1 MEQPRVL
8 GLAMR
13 RLLPKR
19 AFCQT
24 ASSHLA
30 RLDVAA
36 FGLFLLAWLVLCAP
50 WLLGGLTIPYDAKA
64 HFYAQLQFLAN
75 ALHTG
80 QSPFWVPNVFGG
92 APQIADPQS
101 LIFSPAVLIALVH
114 PSPSFT
120 VVDGY
125 VFALLGCG
133 GLAIMLFFRDR
144 GWHAAGGVVAALA
157 FSFGASAA
165 WRVQHIGQVQSY
177 ALFAVTL
184 WLLARAF
191 DRRSLS
197 WGMAAGVAGG
207 LMLVEPNQ
215 VALLGAYVLAGFV
228 LARFIAQRAPLSA
241 AARLLPTVA
250 SAAVIA
256 AAIAA
261 IPVMLTWLFVESSSR
276 PDVAFAEAVRGSLHP
291 ASLLTAVIGDLYGAL
306 DPDVEYWGPY
316 SVAWDA
322 RDLMLSQ
329 NMSQLYI
336 GALPVLLIL
345 TAGLVRG
352 ALWNR
357 EVRYFTIAAVILA
370 GYALGGYS
378 PIFHLLYDYVPG
390 VRMFRRPAD
399 ATFMIGAVAA
409 ILGGYLAHLLMKRA
423 LSAAAFWRRW
433 LEVGL
438 LAGVVVLSAAVAYRT
453 GHLAVAAK
461 PIVLAMLWVALAAA
475 AAWLVSSVAP
485 RHALL
490 SLAGLTALMTADLA
504 VNNGPNE
511 STALPA
517 ERYEILTPECNNPT
531 IALLKARLKREPGSP
546 RRDRVELVGLGFEW
560 PNAPL
565 VHGFDHVLGYNPLR
579 LDIVS
584 DAVGADD
591 TVAGWDQ
598 RRFTPLFPSYR
609 SLLADL
615 LGLRFIAAP
624 VPIERIDRWLRPG
637 DLKLIARTADA
648 FIYEN
653 PLALPR
659 AMYVADWQLA
669 DFDALIK
676 TGAWPKFDPARTVL
690 LERPPQGM
698 EVPLPLAA
706 VRPPRGQ
713 VGIVRYENTLV
724 EIEVL
729 AERAGLVVLNDVW
742 HPWWTA
748 AVDDVPV
755 EIMRANVLFRAVQ
768 VPAGRHIVRFQ
779 FEPISGAIAEL
790 GGALEVH

>member
-1 MEQPRVL
+1 MEQSRVL
-8 GLAMR
+8 GRAIR
-13 RLLPKR
+13 RLLAER
-19 AFCQT
+19 VFCRMAFSP
-24 ASSHLA
+24 AV

-36 FGLFLLAWLVLCAP
+36 FGLLLLAWLVFCAP

-80 QSPFWVPNVFGG
+80 QSPFWAPNVFGG

-114 PSPSFT
+114 PSPTFA
-120 VVDGY
+120 VVDAY
-125 VFALLGCG
+125 VFVLLGCG
-133 GLAIMLFFRDR
+133 GLAILLFFRDR
-144 GWHAAGGVVAALA
+144 GWHVTGGMVGALA

-165 WRVQHIGQVQSY
+165 WRLQHIGQIQSY
-177 ALFAVTL
+177 ALFAITL
-184 WLLARAF
+184 WLLARAL
-191 DRRSLS
+191 DRRSPS
-197 WGMAAGVAGG
+197 WGIAAGSAGG

-215 VALLGAYVLAGFV
+215 VALLGAYVLAGYV
-228 LARFIAQRAPLSA
+228 VARLIAQRAPLPA
-241 AARLLPTVA
+241 TARLLATVA
-250 SAAVIA
+250 AAAAVA
-256 AAIAA
+256 AAVAA
-261 IPVMLTWLFVESSSR
+261 IPLLLTWLFVESSSR

-291 ASLLTAVIGDLYGAL
+291 ASLLTAIVGDLYGAL

-352 ALWNR
+352 ALWNG

-370 GYALGGYS
+370 GYALGGYG
-378 PIFHLLYDYVPG
+378 PIFHLLYDHVPG

-399 ATFMIGAVAA
+399 ATFMLGAVAA
-409 ILGGYLAHLLMKRA
+409 ILGGYLAHLLVNGA
-423 LSAAAFWRRW
+423 LPAAASRRRW
-433 LEVGL
+433 LEACL
-438 LAGVVVLSAAVAYRT
+438 LAGVVVLSAAVAYRV
-453 GHLAVAAK
+453 GHLAEAAK
-461 PIVLAMLWVALAAA
+461 PIALAVLWMALAAA
-475 AAWLVSSVAP
+475 AVWLVSRIAS

-490 SLAGLTALMTADLA
+490 SLTALTALMTADLA
-504 VNNGPNE
+504 ANNGPNE

-517 ERYEILTPECNNPT
+517 ARYEILTRECRNPT
-531 IALLKARLKREPGSP
+531 IAMLKARLKREPGSP

-579 LDIVS
+579 LDMVS

-591 TVAGWDQ
+591 TIAGWDQ
-598 RRFTPLFPSYR
+598 RRFTALFPSYR

-615 LGLRFIAAP
+615 LGLRFIATP
-624 VPIERIDRWLRPG
+624 IPIERIDKWLRPG

-659 AMYVADWQLA
+659 AMYVADWKLA

-676 TGAWPKFDPARTVL
+676 TGAWPKFDPTRTVL
-690 LERPPQGM
+690 LERPPRRS
-698 EVPLPLAA
+698 ELPPPLAA
-706 VRPPRGQ
+706 IGPPRGQ
-713 VGIVRYENTLV
+713 VGIARYENTLV

-729 AERAGLVVLNDVW
+729 AERAGFVVLNDVW

-748 AVDDVPV
+748 AVDEVPV
-755 EIMRANVLFRAVQ
+755 EILRANVLFRAVQ
-768 VPAGRHIVRFQ
+768 VPAGRHTVRFQ
-779 FEPISGAIAEL
+779 FEPIAGAIAEL
-790 GGALEVH
+790 AGALEVH